1 MKRYCVRIVLR
12 VFVFAVIVLL
22 LAQVSCRDSVKSET
36 SSRGEF
42 LIFQYAYI
50 VSWPPSLDE
59 ELISL
64 AQAEER
70 EDYDFL
76 SQGYMALLDRPE
88 IRNAANSNELRGDIF
103 FSLAEASYSNP
114 RGKDILAC
122 ISYLNLAWN
131 CEAEQIQEASAKL
144 LIAIFESEEYDMLA
158 DLWRKQLNELKK
170 SEK

>member
-1 MKRYCVRIVLR
+1 M
-12 VFVFAVIVLL
+12 
-22 LAQVSCRDSVKSET
+22 
-36 SSRGEF
+36 
-42 LIFQYAYI
+42 
-50 VSWPPSLDE
+50 DE